1 MIKGIARTTAIFLF
15 LVSAVSYAEVKSPE
29 LSVICRLQKNVRTL
43 RVEKVSDGNCRT
55 IYTKAGQDQNI
66 GNAQS
71 AQSCEDILNKVRDV
85 LEKANWK
92 CKEVQESRVSNLIDI
107 R

>member
-1 MIKGIARTTAIFLF
+1 MAKKIAISFVLF
-15 LVSAVSYAEVKSPE
+15 CSVLGLAEVKSPE
-29 LSVICRLQKNVRTL
+29 LSVMFRLNKNVRTL
-43 RVEKVSDGNCRT
+43 RVEKLSNGTCRT

-71 AQSCEDILNKVRDV
+71 AQSCEDILKKVQVV
-85 LEKANWK
+85 LEAASWK
-92 CKEVQESRVSNLIDI
+92 CREVQESRVSNLIDI